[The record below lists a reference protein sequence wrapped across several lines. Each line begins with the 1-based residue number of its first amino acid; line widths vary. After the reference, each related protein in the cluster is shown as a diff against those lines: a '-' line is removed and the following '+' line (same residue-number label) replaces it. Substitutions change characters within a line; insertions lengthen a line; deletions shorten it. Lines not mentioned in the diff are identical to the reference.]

1 MCVVLLRSRLT
12 RSTSAYPS
20 CRPANAGA
28 VIAPTRSRARC
39 LKRLADLRQRV
50 ARRDVRQMR
59 QPLREIAQQL
69 AGLWR
74 DLLREQPE
82 IVGLGDRQVEHLA
95 CLLDLAAARQA
106 LDEPERAAQKR
117 ALLPGQ
123 TVIAAVAVEQALA
136 GVELLPDRRDRPQHL
151 LVVPRDVLDSRQ

>member
-1 MCVVLLRSRLT
+1 MCVVLLRSRQT
-12 RSTSAYPS
+12 RSSSPYPR
-20 CRPANAGA
+20 CRLDNAGA
-28 VIAPTRSRARC
+28 VTAPTRSSERS

-95 CLLDLAAARQA
+95 SLLDVAAAGHA
-106 LDEPERAAQKR
+106 FDEPERTAQKR
-117 ALLPGQ
+117 ALLSRE
-123 TVIAAVAVEQALA
+123 TVVAAVAVKQAVA
-136 GVELLPDRRDRPQHL
+136 GV
-151 LVVPRDVLDSRQ
+151 